1 MKSLFTLI
9 LALSA
14 LLTVAT
20 QAKIKVATL
29 SPLIA
34 DLARQVGG
42 DKVTVIDLI
51 GTTGNP
57 HSFQPT
63 TQVLKKAAGAQLYLA
78 SGKGMEPYLPKLKS
92 LIGDSAIVLEL
103 GKNIRSLEISA
114 KSNIYACCPN
124 HSHGVID
131 PHWWHSLDNW
141 RKATSTLADQLTELD
156 PANKAYY
163 KAAAKQ
169 YRAQLSKT
177 QSWAKTQ
184 IATIPKEARMLAT
197 AHAAFGYF
205 CKDYKFKSIPLRGI
219 NSEQASSPQYL
230 SEAVA
235 TLQESKVKAIFPD
248 ESSNPKAL
256 QTVSKASGVK
266 LASKIYSD
274 SHSSIIGM
282 FQHNVT
288 TITQALK

>member
-1 MKSLFTLI
+1 MKSFLTLI
-9 LALSA
+9 ISFSA
-14 LLTVAT
+14 LLTLAV
-20 QAKIKVATL
+20 QAQVKVATL
-29 SPLIA
+29 SPLLA

-42 DKVTVIDLI
+42 DKVTVVDLI

-63 TQVLKKAAGAQLYLA
+63 TLELKKATGAQLYLA

-92 LIGDSAIVLEL
+92 LIGDSATVLEL
-103 GKNIRSLEISA
+103 GKNINSIEISA
-114 KSNIYACCPN
+114 ESGIYACCPN

-131 PHWWHSLDNW
+131 PHWWHSLENW
-141 RKATSTLADQLTELD
+141 RKATSTLADQLTEID

-163 KAAAKQ
+163 KATAKA
-169 YRAQLSKT
+169 YRSKLSQT
-177 QSWAKTQ
+177 HSWAKTQ
-184 IATIPKEARMLAT
+184 IATVPKEARMLAT

-230 SEAVA
+230 SEAIDELKKA
-235 TLQESKVKAIFPD
+235 NVKAIFPD

-256 QTVSKASGVK
+256 QTMSRAAGIK
-266 LASKIYSD
+266 LSSKIYSD
-274 SHSSIIGM
+274 SHASIIGM
-282 FQHNVT
+282 FQHNVS
-288 TITQALK
+288 TIVAALK

>member
-1 MKSLFTLI
+1 MKTLTLI
-9 LALSA
+9 FTLSA
-14 LLTVAT
+14 LFAIVA

-42 DKVTVIDLI
+42 DKITVIDLI

-63 TQVLKKAAGAQLYLA
+63 TKELKKAAGAQLYVA

-92 LIGDSAIVLEL
+92 LVGDSAIVLEL
-103 GKNIRSLEISA
+103 GKNVRSIEISA
-114 KSNIYACCPN
+114 KSGIYACCPN
-124 HSHGVID
+124 HIHGVID
-131 PHWWHSLDNW
+131 PHWWQSIEGW
-141 RKATSTLADQLTELD
+141 RKATSTLADQLIKLD
-156 PANKAYY
+156 PGNKGHY
-163 KAAAKQ
+163 KAMAKN
-169 YRAQLSKT
+169 YRAQLAQT
-177 QSWAKTQ
+177 HSWAKTQ
-184 IATIPKEARMLAT
+184 VAMVPKDARILAT

-205 CKDYKFKSIPLRGI
+205 CKDYKFKSIPLRGA

-230 SEAVA
+230 AEAIT
-235 TLQESKVKAIFPD
+235 TLQESKARAIFPD

-266 LASKIYSD
+266 LAPKIYSD
-274 SHSSIIGM
+274 SHASIIGM

>member
-1 MKSLFTLI
+1 MKSFLTLI
-9 LALSA
+9 ISFSARLTLAVRA
-14 LLTVAT
+14 QV
-20 QAKIKVATL
+20 KVATL
-29 SPLIA
+29 SPLLA

-42 DKVTVIDLI
+42 DKVTVVDLI

-63 TQVLKKAAGAQLYLA
+63 TLELKKATGAQLYLA

-92 LIGDSAIVLEL
+92 LIGDSATVLEL
-103 GKNIRSLEISA
+103 GKNINSIEISA
-114 KSNIYACCPN
+114 ESGIYACCPN

-131 PHWWHSLDNW
+131 PHWWHSLENW
-141 RKATSTLADQLTELD
+141 RKATSTLADQLTEID

-163 KAAAKQ
+163 KATAKA
-169 YRAQLSKT
+169 YRSKLSQT
-177 QSWAKTQ
+177 HSWAKTQ
-184 IATIPKEARMLAT
+184 IATVPKEARMLAT

-230 SEAVA
+230 SEAIDELKKA
-235 TLQESKVKAIFPD
+235 NVKAIFPD

-256 QTVSKASGVK
+256 QTMSKAAGIK
-266 LASKIYSD
+266 LSSKIYSD
-274 SHSSIIGM
+274 SHASIIGM
-282 FQHNVT
+282 FQHNVS
-288 TITQALK
+288 TIVAALK